1 MIGFFNDLFSQ
12 SLIDFPVVLLRLT
25 ISTVI
30 GGVIGFEREIRDHPA
45 GFRTHILISIGS
57 TLLMLLS
64 IYIPQTYQQF
74 QNGDPSRIAAQVVT
88 GIGFLG
94 AGAILRLGVNVRGL
108 TTAASIWVVAGIGLA
123 IGGGMYLAAVTAA
136 VFTLLALVFLDVVK
150 KHLTRHRS
158 FKFIKIF
165 MKTDQMQTKEIYSI
179 FRSFSIQIKSADIS
193 QSFENRTVNMELF
206 VKIPEKVE
214 IQNLYN
220 RLKSIDGLIKVTM
233 RQDI

>member
-1 MIGFFNDLFSQ
+1 MIDFFNDLFSQ
-12 SLIDFPVVLLRLT
+12 SFIDFPVVLLRLT

-123 IGGGMYLAAVTAA
+123 IGGGMYLAAVAAA
-136 VFTLLALVFLDVVK
+136 VLTLLALVFLDVVK

-220 RLKSIDGLIKVTM
+220 QLKSIDGLIKVTM